1 MRRRSE
7 GRRGRREFRG
17 CLWTER
23 FVCGLRK
30 VTRVEGWKDLDEEG
44 KETGAKGRE
53 EREAMHEEKKEV
65 VEADELPRG

>member
-1 MRRRSE
+1 M
-7 GRRGRREFRG
+7 
-17 CLWTER
+17 WTEG

-53 EREAMHEEKKEV
+53 EREAMHEGKKEV